1 MNPLYIRYC
10 INRMAFFVF
19 RDVGAIAE
27 EISGPWSTE
36 GEAKLSLEVQS

>member
-19 RDVGAIAE
+19 RDNGPIAD
-27 EISGPWSTE
+27 EISGPWSTQ
-36 GEAKLSLEVQS
+36 GEAQLSLEVQS